1 MKLLSIGNSFSQDS
15 HRWLY
20 DVCKS
25 AGIEIYNAN
34 LYYGGCSLYGH
45 WNFYI
50 NDREEYDYE
59 IKGEPVR
66 KIGLREA
73 LTAEKWDI
81 ITYQQAS
88 HESGMYEKYQP
99 FLCDLHKVV
108 TEVCPDAKFYIHKTW
123 SYESDFVSVNFENY
137 NNNQREMYERLSDAY
152 SKAAESINAEIIPSG
167 DVIQYLR
174 ENTKEFD
181 YKNGG
186 FSLNRDGFH
195 LSYGYG
201 RYAAA
206 LTWYCKLFDG
216 NANDVSFAP
225 EICEDENKV
234 KVIKNAVN
242 TVLKGE

>member
-1 MKLLSIGNSFSQDS
+1 MKILSIGNSFSQDA

-34 LYYGGCSLYGH
+34 LYYGGCSLYSH

-50 NDREEYDYE
+50 NDSEEYDYE
-59 IKGEPVR
+59 IKAVPVR

-73 LTAEKWDI
+73 LAAEKWDV

-88 HESGMYEKYQP
+88 HESGNYDRYQP
-99 FLCDLHKVV
+99 FLCDLHNAVK
-108 TEVCPDAKFYIHKTW
+108 EVCPDAKFYIHKTW
-123 SYESDFVSVNFENY
+123 AYEIDATHPSFINY
-137 NNNQREMYERLSDAY
+137 NNDQQHMYKCLSDAY
-152 SKAAESINAEIIPSG
+152 AKAAESIDVEIIPSG

-174 ENTKEFD
+174 DNTKEFD

-186 FSLNRDGFH
+186 LSLNIDGFH
-195 LSYGYG
+195 LSHGYG

-206 LTWYCKLFDG
+206 ITWYCKLFDG
-216 NANDVSFAP
+216 NANDVLFVP
-225 EICEDENKV
+225 ELCDNENIVSVIKSAVNKV
-234 KVIKNAVN
+234 LSK
-242 TVLKGE
+242 

>member
-1 MKLLSIGNSFSQDS
+1 MKLLSIGNSFSQDA
-15 HRWLY
+15 HKWLF

-25 AGIEIYNAN
+25 AGKEIYNAN

-45 WNFYI
+45 WNFYV
-50 NDREEYDYE
+50 NGAAEYDYE
-59 IKGEPVR
+59 IKGEVVR
-66 KIGLREA
+66 KISLYEA
-73 LTAEKWDI
+73 LTAEKWDV
-81 ITYQQAS
+81 ITFQQS
-88 HESGMYEKYQP
+88 SPNCGKYETYQP
-99 FLCDLHKVV
+99 FLRDLHKAVL
-108 TEVCPDAKFYIHKTW
+108 EVCPNAKFYIHKTW

-152 SKAAESINAEIIPSG
+152 GRAAQSINAEIIPSG

-174 ENTKEFD
+174 DNTKEFD
-181 YKNGG
+181 YQSGG

-206 LTWYCKLFDG
+206 LCWAHKLFGID
-216 NANDVSFAP
+216 ANDVTFVP
-225 EICEDENKV
+225 DVCDDMNIIN
-234 KVIKNAVN
+234 VIKNAVN